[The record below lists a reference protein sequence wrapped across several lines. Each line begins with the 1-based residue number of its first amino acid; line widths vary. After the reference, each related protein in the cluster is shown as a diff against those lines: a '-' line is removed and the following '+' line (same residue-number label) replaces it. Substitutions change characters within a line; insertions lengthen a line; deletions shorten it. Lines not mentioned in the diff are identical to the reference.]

1 MGKKKEEK
9 QETPVE
15 ETVETTETPEVPAI
29 NWEEKY
35 SAEHDAHLRLAAEY
49 DNFRKRNIKEK
60 EASYGNGKADAIA
73 KMLPVYD
80 DLERAMNQPTEDAAY
95 KKGVEMT
102 MAELQKCFSALGVE
116 SFGEVGDQF
125 DPNFHNAIMHTETEE
140 FGENTISMVFQKGFR
155 TGEKVIRFAM
165 VQVAN

>member
-49 DNFRKRNIKEK
+49 DNFRNAISRKRKPVT
-60 EASYGNGKADAIA
+60 ATA
-73 KMLPVYD
+73 K
-80 DLERAMNQPTEDAAY
+80 PTPS
-95 KKGVEMT
+95 
-102 MAELQKCFSALGVE
+102 QKCFPFMTTWNG
-116 SFGEVGDQF
+116 Q
-125 DPNFHNAIMHTETEE
+125 
-140 FGENTISMVFQKGFR
+140 
-155 TGEKVIRFAM
+155 
-165 VQVAN
+165 